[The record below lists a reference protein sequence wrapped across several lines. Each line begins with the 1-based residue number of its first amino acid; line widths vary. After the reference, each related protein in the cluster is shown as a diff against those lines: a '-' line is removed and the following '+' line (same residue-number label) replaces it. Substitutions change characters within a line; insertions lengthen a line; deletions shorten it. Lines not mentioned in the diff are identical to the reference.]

1 MTRVL
6 DSLITKGK
14 DYDIDPDNEKEFRIV
29 DIMKDT
35 FFWSRDTAKTNAKIL
50 EALETQNR
58 LQKEM
63 MLYMV
68 DMKKNVSNIATS
80 INFVKKPLDNNR

>member
-1 MTRVL
+1 
-6 DSLITKGK
+6 
-14 DYDIDPDNEKEFRIV
+14 
-29 DIMKDT
+29 MKK
-35 FFWSRDTAKTNAKIL
+35 SREVT
-50 EALETQNR
+50 
-58 LQKEM
+58 QKEI